1 MSTLYNHRQNVIRVQ
16 QLYKLDLA
24 LDQLTMDHLANYH
37 GFLQRC
43 KHAST
48 FHEYHLEDCAKEK
61 EDEDGMAIEFLLCC
75 ASNRSTVW
83 VYPRTRRASDC
94 RSKHLHSPFVLL
106 SFL

>member
-1 MSTLYNHRQNVIRVQ
+1 MSTLYNHRQNVLRVQ

-61 EDEDGMAIEFLLCC
+61 EDDGLAVEFLLCC